1 MPPRCCLLL
10 SGMYKNGLSIICVS
24 LPKLFFKLF
33 EKPKKFLFE
42 SRILWFTNKKAPP
55 YKKVQAG
62 SAENTQ
68 GTKNGLQASVKIIK
82 QNRRRT
88 CKFYSRKNMIS
99 FPKQHSKTKT
109 VNTLNPSRQ

>member
-42 SRILWFTNKKAPP
+42 SRILWFTNKKA
-55 YKKVQAG
+55 G

-68 GTKNGLQASVKIIK
+68 GTKNGLQTSVKIIK